1 MRKCVLYR
9 DFVNMY
15 NEKGQKVKN
24 LVLVKLTRNDR
35 NTLDVVKLHN
45 FCTDSKSGCDAFYV
59 ADVFDHHLKPEA
71 QGGSGEF
78 DNIDHI
84 TLCGDHGPRFACVET
99 VFNESRFFKKYAKC
113 LDLKFLCS
121 YHAYNRCDGAGVA
134 VKKNALAAARDNCG
148 PISADDYATLM
159 NKSNNSDTF
168 SYTFPTI
175 NRGADVFPKDL
186 TKLPGVKT
194 FCEFVFTH
202 ADEKGGFNSHT
213 TGVVRARLVP
223 GVGEYTLFD
232 LVKRPT
238 GWGKRCIYCSHAY
251 QRATY
256 HKKDN
261 TICAPGAKA
270 QELAFGKLNRRQHL
284 SQPDNSRI
292 KGVQI
297 SRKRKDAPMAP
308 KTRVIDIKTALLALN
323 VAASKFAGMQK
334 QDLLELLEVK
344 RAGGVKEVVSLHV

>member
-1 MRKCVLYR
+1 M
-9 DFVNMY
+9 
-15 NEKGQKVKN
+15 
-24 LVLVKLTRNDR
+24 
-35 NTLDVVKLHN
+35 
-45 FCTDSKSGCDAFYV
+45 
-59 ADVFDHHLKPEA
+59 
-71 QGGSGEF
+71 
-78 DNIDHI
+78 
-84 TLCGDHGPRFACVET
+84 
-99 VFNESRFFKKYAKC
+99 
-113 LDLKFLCS
+113 
-121 YHAYNRCDGAGVA
+121 
-134 VKKNALAAARDNCG
+134 KKNALAAARDNCE

-256 HKKDN
+256 HEKDN

-292 KGVQI
+292 KVYRFRESEKMLQWLP
-297 SRKRKDAPMAP
+297 RH
-308 KTRVIDIKTALLALN
+308 
-323 VAASKFAGMQK
+323 
-334 QDLLELLEVK
+334 E
-344 RAGGVKEVVSLHV
+344 